1 MPAPKINMDRS
12 FFTVISQLPS
22 GTIVQPEMELGWD
35 RETVTSMAIEGQFDT
50 VLAIFENNPVEGTSI
65 NITADVFPA
74 AEADEGDDPA
84 DYTSERIDASLAG
97 VTSRRAA

>member
-12 FFTVISQLPS
+12 FFTVVSQLPS
-22 GTIVQPEMELGWD
+22 GSIVQPEMEIEWD
-35 RETVTSMAIEGQFDT
+35 RATVASMALEGQFDT
-50 VLAIFENNPVEGTSI
+50 VIAIIEHNPVEGTSN